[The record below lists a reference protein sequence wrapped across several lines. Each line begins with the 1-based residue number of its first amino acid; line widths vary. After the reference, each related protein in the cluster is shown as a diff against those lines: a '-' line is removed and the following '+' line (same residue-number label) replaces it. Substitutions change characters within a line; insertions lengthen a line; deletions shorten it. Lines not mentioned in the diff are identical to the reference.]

1 MSKLRVTM
9 AYEKLSQELKEQLK
23 LVYDEGF
30 SEHLINYTD
39 KDGKN
44 ISALRFET
52 DEKIYLIRMTR
63 SQAIEIIDE
72 DPDYDEE
79 GSIIDSVKEDYE
91 EKHSDV
97 DYLSENDNYDN

>member
-1 MSKLRVTM
+1 
-9 AYEKLSQELKEQLK
+9 
-23 LVYDEGF
+23 
-30 SEHLINYTD
+30 
-39 KDGKN
+39 
-44 ISALRFET
+44 
-52 DEKIYLIRMTR
+52 MTR

-79 GSIIDSVKEDYE
+79 GSLIDSVKEDYE

>member
-79 GSIIDSVKEDYE
+79 GSLIDSVKEDYE